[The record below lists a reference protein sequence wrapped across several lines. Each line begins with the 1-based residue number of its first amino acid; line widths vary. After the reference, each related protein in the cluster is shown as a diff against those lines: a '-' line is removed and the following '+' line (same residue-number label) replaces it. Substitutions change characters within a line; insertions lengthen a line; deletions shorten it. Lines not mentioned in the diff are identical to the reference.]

1 MQKIVIPRPIIEQ
14 LESHARGDSPNE
26 CCGMLGGCEG
36 RVQSCYQLRN
46 LSATPEKNYFA
57 SPEDLFRTM
66 RQMRAAGEQLIA
78 IYHSHPAGA
87 AFPSRTDID
96 LAYYPEVAHLVVSLV
111 PEVKIRAFMIRNRI
125 VEAVAIEASEE

>member
-1 MQKIVIPRPIIEQ
+1 M
-14 LESHARGDSPNE
+14 RGSSS
-26 CCGMLGGCEG
+26 
-36 RVQSCYQLRN
+36 SCYQLRN

-87 AFPSRTDID
+87 AVSLTNRLD

-111 PEVKIRAFMIRNRI
+111 PEVEIRAFMIRNRI